1 MERDDNDYKLGKDV
15 TEKFRGVKKESVVL
29 SVRMSTDEMKHLEA
43 LCKETGKTVA
53 QVVRESV
60 ANYQPV
66 NPQRE
71 AVLTIVNSV
80 GVSSVPALH
89 SQLKWRVSW
98 IPRSQ
103 SSVLRGWHRKKPE
116 ARVWPTGFHRI

>member
-1 MERDDNDYKLGKDV
+1 MDRHDDDYKLGKDV

-29 SVRMSTDEMKHLEA
+29 SVRMSIDEMKHLEA
-43 LCKETGKTVA
+43 LCQETGKTVA

-80 GVSSVPALH
+80 GGEFRSGPPQSTEVAGLLDTEEPVVSP
-89 SQLKWRVSW
+89 
-98 IPRSQ
+98 
-103 SSVLRGWHRKKPE
+103 
-116 ARVWPTGFHRI
+116 

>member
-1 MERDDNDYKLGKDV
+1 MARLDDEYKLGKDV
-15 TEKFRGVKKESVVL
+15 TEKFRGTPKGSVVL
-29 SVRMSTDEMKHLEA
+29 SVRFSIDELRRLEL
-43 LCKETGKTVA
+43 LCQETGKTVA

-80 GVSSVPALH
+80 GGEFRSGPPQSTEVAGLLDTEDPVVSP
-89 SQLKWRVSW
+89 
-98 IPRSQ
+98 
-103 SSVLRGWHRKKPE
+103 
-116 ARVWPTGFHRI
+116 

>member
-1 MERDDNDYKLGKDV
+1 MARLDDEYKLGKDV
-15 TEKFRGVKKESVVL
+15 TEKFRGVKPKESVVL
-29 SVRMSTDEMKHLEA
+29 SVRMSTRRNEIRLEA

-60 ANYQPV
+60 ANYQPA

-80 GVSSVPALH
+80 GGEFRSGPPQSTEVAGLLDTEEPVVSP
-89 SQLKWRVSW
+89 
-98 IPRSQ
+98 
-103 SSVLRGWHRKKPE
+103 
-116 ARVWPTGFHRI
+116 

>member
-80 GVSSVPALH
+80 GGEFRSGPPQSTEVAGLLDTEEPVVSH
-89 SQLKWRVSW
+89 
-98 IPRSQ
+98 
-103 SSVLRGWHRKKPE
+103 
-116 ARVWPTGFHRI
+116 